1 VTDPPAA
8 NRGAPEGCRDARTAG
23 RMVAMIGPI
32 LVVIALLVVIPVGV
46 IMSGGVLAG
55 VIAHFLRVDVDT
67 THEGSE
73 LINLNG

>member
-1 VTDPPAA
+1 
-8 NRGAPEGCRDARTAG
+8 
-23 RMVAMIGPI
+23 MVAMIGPI